1 VGYATAS
8 DLETFGAPAA
18 ALDGLYSEAIAAQLE
33 AASSVADS
41 YLRNH
46 YKLPIVAPYPP
57 ALTEAVARI
66 ATFNLLSV
74 RGYNPEGDAG
84 LLETRY
90 KTAMRWLES
99 VGSGKASPLLIAA
112 DGPTANAGGPFVVQ
126 NRYDSSQDGF
136 VVGRPSHR
144 GW

>member
-1 VGYATAS
+1 VGYATEA
-8 DLETFGAPAA
+8 DLSRFGAPSA
-18 ALDGLYSEAIAAQLE
+18 ALESLLTEDINAQLE